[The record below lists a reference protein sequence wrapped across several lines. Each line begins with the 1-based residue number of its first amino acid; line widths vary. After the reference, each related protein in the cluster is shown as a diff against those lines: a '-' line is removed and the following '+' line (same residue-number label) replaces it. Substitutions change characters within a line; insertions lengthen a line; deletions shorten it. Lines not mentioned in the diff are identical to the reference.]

1 MAAARRGRASHTHD
15 GRRNTLGAGLDRR
28 CSAQPPRPA
37 GCESTQATLSM
48 ASEPCLDGRGGRP
61 ISVRGAGGGRAA
73 ASKVRSAGAQAWVRR
88 AAAATSWGSV
98 GRQEQSVRHY
108 CRIVVVRSPPPSEH
122 CPPLPAGDR
131 SPATTGGGGGGVQ
144 KLGQLGRHPWA
155 ERGAESRGPRGRL
168 AGEHRGA
175 PAAGWGRFRVTDAS
189 PSEAQG

>member
-37 GCESTQATLSM
+37 RCESTQATLSM

-108 CRIVVVRSPPPSEH
+108 CRIVVVRSPPPPSIAHPFLQETGVLRPLEAGGG
-122 CPPLPAGDR
+122 CPKIGATREAPVGGTRGGEPRAAGTLSGGAPR
-131 SPATTGGGGGGVQ
+131 RAGGGGGG
-144 KLGQLGRHPWA
+144 
-155 ERGAESRGPRGRL
+155 GAL
-168 AGEHRGA
+168 
-175 PAAGWGRFRVTDAS
+175 
-189 PSEAQG
+189 

>member
-37 GCESTQATLSM
+37 RCESTQATLSM

-108 CRIVVVRSPPPSEH
+108 CRVVVVRSPPLRALPTPSCRRPESCDH
-122 CPPLPAGDR
+122 WR
-131 SPATTGGGGGGVQ
+131 RGGGVQ